1 MLSWE
6 RRHLD
11 ELWFHKRGESG
22 GAAPQP
28 PANALLLESD
38 TGSGFDFVQL
48 ESGTT
53 PLTDALLLESA

>member
-22 GAAPQP
+22 GGSPQP

-38 TGSGFDFVQL
+38 NGSGFDFVQL